1 MEDDP
6 AEEED
11 DFEVDVE
18 EAVDVVSFALPSVAT
33 GFDELEFESIAKRR
47 R

>member
-1 MEDDP
+1 VDDDP

-18 EAVDVVSFALPSVAT
+18 AVDVVSFALPLVGI

>member
-6 AEEED
+6 AEED

-18 EAVDVVSFALPSVAT
+18 AVDVVSFGLPFVAT

>member
-6 AEEED
+6 AKEED

-18 EAVDVVSFALPSVAT
+18 AVNVVSFALPSVAT